1 MQKII
6 SILFALS
13 VIFCGANVDAKTT
26 KKSTGK
32 KKTSTSSSQG
42 IKKGAINTYGDYLKT
57 QTFTVDKG
65 NNGKIVVEY
74 PISGDPQLVKS
85 LRNYIRDILS
95 ISNQKIYTGSLEN
108 PDGLLR
114 SAMKG
119 MRGGFHFSADIK
131 VIYSTPKLITFETTV
146 DEYEFDSHG
155 MYWNMSAT
163 FIVENGQHLDISMLP
178 DFDKMQD
185 YILEAL
191 ARERETTVYELSQR
205 FWNEDSLTNY
215 GVVYITEDGLN
226 VHYQPY
232 DLADYM
238 TGSFHGV
245 IPIKEVY
252 DILPEKT
259 RRLLE

>member
-6 SILFALS
+6 SILFALT

-32 KKTSTSSSQG
+32 KKTSTTSSQG

-57 QTFTVDKG
+57 QTFTIEKG
-65 NNGKIVVEY
+65 NNGNVVVEY
-74 PISGDPQLVKS
+74 PIGGDTKLVKS
-85 LRNYIRDILS
+85 IRTHIKDCI
-95 ISNQKIYTGSLEN
+95 NRDYKGSLES

-114 SAMKG
+114 SAMKWVG
-119 MRGGFHFSADIK
+119 REDRFYSDIK
-131 VIYSTPKLITFETTV
+131 VIYSTPKLITFETTG
-146 DEYEFDSHG
+146 YEQSGGAIHG
-155 MYWNMSAT
+155 VGYNTSAT
-163 FIVENGQHLDISMLP
+163 FIVATGQEFDESMLP
-178 DFDKMQD
+178 DFDEMYD

-191 ARERETTVYELSQR
+191 ARDRETTVYELTQR
-205 FWNEDSLTNY
+205 DLYEDSLTDY

-232 DLADYM
+232 ELSDYM
-238 TGSFHGV
+238 AGWFHGV
-245 IPIKEVY
+245 IPIEEVY